1 MRWLRP
7 LGGLSEYRVTRQLSC
22 RPDSVSISEND
33 EKPVASHQRHAIDLA
48 DVMSRVEA
56 SGGPRMG
63 SPCFHGT
70 FTMTATSNKLLWDTH
85 NLRQECERR
94 TKATAAL
101 AALANYVHSYSAL
114 FVHNGPQMLTRAARI
129 KGASGSRRWPTG

>member
-1 MRWLRP
+1 
-7 LGGLSEYRVTRQLSC
+7 
-22 RPDSVSISEND
+22 
-33 EKPVASHQRHAIDLA
+33 
-48 DVMSRVEA
+48 
-56 SGGPRMG
+56 MG

-70 FTMTATSNKLLWDTH
+70 FTMTASSNELLWDTH

-114 FVHNGPQMLTRAARI
+114 FVHNGPQMLTRAAGGSKAPADR
-129 KGASGSRRWPTG
+129 GAGRQARQTCQENERGVSQLSAIWSTTR